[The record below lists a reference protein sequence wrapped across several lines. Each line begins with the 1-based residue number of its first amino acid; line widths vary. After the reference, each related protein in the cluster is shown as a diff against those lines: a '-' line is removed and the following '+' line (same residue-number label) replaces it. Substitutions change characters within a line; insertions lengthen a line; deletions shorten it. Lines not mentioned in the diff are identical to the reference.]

1 MSDNL
6 EAVSAFSIYSA
17 KRKSIEQ
24 PLKFKK
30 RKLKHF
36 SQKITASN
44 QKNIKQENDIQII
57 KGQEIK
63 NKCTLNVAMKTKHGN
78 VTKKGNLKIFKNN
91 ILNDKANIKFSQQ
104 LNEKKKLKEISNI
117 QKFKPEELKLKT
129 TMKEKKKNKNFHKRE
144 TTETQNIGK
153 QDDDN
158 SLNST
163 IDSINV
169 DYFSESNPIVS
180 SQKLFKWLIYPLKIE
195 NFFK

>member
-6 EAVSAFSIYSA
+6 EAVSAFSVYSA

-24 PLKFKK
+24 PLKSKK

-36 SQKITASN
+36 SQKITTSN
-44 QKNIKQENDIQII
+44 QKNIKQESNIQIV
-57 KGQEIK
+57 KEQEIK

-91 ILNDKANIKFSQQ
+91 ILSDKVWIKLQQ
-104 LNEKKKLKEISNI
+104 LNEKKKLKEISNME
-117 QKFKPEELKLKT
+117 KCMPKELKA
-129 TMKEKKKNKNFHKRE
+129 TMKEKENNKRE
-144 TTETQNIGK
+144 TTETQNIEK
-153 QDDDN
+153 QNGDN
-158 SLNST
+158 SLNNT
-163 IDSINV
+163 NNSINM
-169 DYFSESNPIVS
+169 DYFTESNPILN